1 MKKTMIFLVGALLL
15 LTACGGGLKS
25 LSADNFKVVPNPL
38 EVEGGKVQVTI
49 NGMFPEEYMNR
60 KAVVT
65 VIPELRYMKDGVQKT
80 LMGQSATFQGEK
92 VMGNDQVISYLL
104 GGHYTMKTAF
114 PYVPAMQKS
123 DLFLTFDAKVGDK
136 PVKVPAVKIAN
147 GVIATSE
154 LYHQTVA
161 TAQPCVAQDAFQRIT
176 EEKYDANVKFLIQQA
191 ELRKSELQSNSVQ
204 DFVKLLQQIAR
215 DQEGLN
221 LAGVEVSAYA
231 SPDGGQKLNEQLAT
245 KRQQNTESYVR
256 QQMKNANLEGGISSE
271 YTAQDWEGFQE
282 LVKASNIQDKDVIL
296 RVLSMYQDPQEREQ
310 QIKNMS
316 QGFRELAEGILPE
329 LRRARMTINYE
340 VIGRDDEQIFNQYQQ
355 DASKLSVEELIYAAS
370 IAQTDAEREDILK
383 TTTRL
388 YQQDARAY
396 NNLGTLAMQQGK
408 NEEAQRYFQQ
418 AQAIQQLPEASA
430 NLGLI
435 ALQNGD
441 TKTAENLIAKS
452 AGASGLAEALGNLHL
467 AQGNYAL
474 AQQDFG
480 YHPSNSAAL
489 AQLLNKDYAR
499 AQQTLKN
506 VENPNGMTDYLA
518 AIVQAR
524 QGNQEAAVSFLR
536 SALQKDPSLRKFAD
550 KDLELEKV
558 VKML

>member
-1 MKKTMIFLVGALLL
+1 MKKTMILSAVAVAM
-15 LTACGGGLKS
+15 LTSCGGGLKS

-38 EVEGGKVQVTI
+38 ETEGGQVQATI
-49 NGMFPEEYMNR
+49 NGMFPEQYMNR

-65 VIPELRYMKDGVQKT
+65 VTPELRYTKNGVQQALK
-80 LMGQSATFQGEK
+80 GQSATFQGEK
-92 VMGNDQVISYLL
+92 VMGNDQTISYLL

-114 PYVPAMQKS
+114 PYEAAMQQS
-123 DLFLTFDAKVGDK
+123 DLFLTFDAKVGK
-136 PVKVPAVKIAN
+136 KEVKVPAVKVAT

-154 LYHQTVA
+154 LYHQTVSS
-161 TAQPCVAQDAFQRIT
+161 AQPCVAPDAFQRIT
-176 EEKYDANVKFLIQQA
+176 EQKLDANVKFLIQQA

-221 LAGVEVSAYA
+221 LSNVEISAYA
-231 SPDGGQKLNEQLAT
+231 SPDGGLKLNEQLAN
-245 KRQQNTESYVR
+245 KRQQNTETYVR
-256 QQMKNANLEGGISSE
+256 QQLKNANLEGGISSE

-316 QGFRELAEGILPE
+316 QGFRELAEGVLPE

-370 IAQTDAEREDILK
+370 IANTDREREDILK
-383 TTTRL
+383 TTAPL
-388 YQQDARAY
+388 YTQDARAY
-396 NNLGTLAMQQGK
+396 NNLGTLAMQQG
-408 NEEAQRYFQQ
+408 NYEEAKRYFQQ
-418 AQAIQQLPEASA
+418 AQAVQKLPETSA
-430 NLGLI
+430 NLGLM
-435 ALQNGD
+435 ALQQGD
-441 TKTAENLIAKS
+441 VQTAENLIAQS
-452 AGASGLAEALGNLHL
+452 SGASGLAEALGNLHL

-480 YHPSNSAAL
+480 YRPSNSAAL

-506 VENPNGMTDYLA
+506 IKNPDGITDYLA

-524 QGNQEAAVSFLR
+524 QENYDAAASFLR
-536 SALQKDPSLRKFAD
+536 SALQKNPGLKTYAD
-550 KDLELEKV
+550 KDLELVKV
-558 VKML
+558 QK